1 MILDMCQGS
10 VTLPDGDW
18 PPDGRGLSHIPLCQ
32 EDQGDQETQGSAREH
47 CLNHEQEMLNM
58 LQ

>member
-1 MILDMCQGS
+1 MRQRS
-10 VTLPDGDW
+10 VTLSDGDW
-18 PPDGRGLSHIPLCQ
+18 PPDGRGLAHIPLCQ